1 MKFLF
6 ALLFAFLSKTTL
18 RLVLILLLALG
29 RLLAGGGL
37 LSVLAAGLVHL
48 VEEVQGSDL
57 ELIGL
62 LLDLGGGGSA
72 VTRLDLG
79 DVLAERGNLLTETV
93 SLSLVE
99 LVGVLVES
107 TLSVV
112 QDAVGAVAGLDGRL
126 ALLVRLGV
134 LLGVLNHL
142 LDLVV
147 RETRSG
153 SNGDGLVHV
162 GGLVLGVDVDDGIG
176 VNVEGDLDLRD
187 TTASR
192 GDTNKLEVSEQLV
205 VTDELTLTLE
215 DLDLDGSLGVGSS
228 GEDLGLLG
236 GDGGVS
242 VDQTGE
248 DTAQGLDT
256 ERQGGDVEEKE
267 ILDLTRENSTL
278 DSSTHGDSLVRV
290 DGLGGVASEDGLD
303 GFGNLGH
310 TGHTTDQDDLLD
322 VLGLETS
329 ILEGLADG
337 FDGSVDQRLNHLLK
351 LRAGELQVDVLGA
364 GSIGSDEGQVDV
376 GLERGRKLNLGL
388 LSSLTDTLDSH
399 AIASKIKTRGLL
411 ELANHVADQVDIEIL
426 TTKVGVT
433 VGGLDLED
441 TVLDLQDGDI
451 ESTTTKI
458 VDGDNAVGLLLKTI
472 GQGGSGRL
480 VDDTEDVETGN
491 LTGVLG
497 ALTLSIVE
505 VSGNGNNGVLDGL
518 RQVGLGGLL
527 HLVEDEATNL
537 GGRVLLVTS
546 RDPGIAVGVL
556 DDLVGH
562 LLDVTLD
569 LSIAELATDQ
579 SLGGE
584 EGVLWVDHGLSLGS
598 NTNQSLAILGKG
610 NY

>member
-1 MKFLF
+1 MKFL
-6 ALLFAFLSKTTL
+6 
-18 RLVLILLLALG
+18 LVLILLLALG

-37 LSVLAAGLVHL
+37 LGVLAAGLVHL

-72 VTRLDLG
+72 VARLDLG

-93 SLSLVE
+93 GLSLVE
-99 LVGVLVES
+99 LVGVLVEG

-142 LDLVV
+142 LDLV
-147 RETRSG
+147 
-153 SNGDGLVHV
+153 
-162 GGLVLGVDVDDGIG
+162 
-176 VNVEGDLDLRD
+176 
-187 TTASR
+187 
-192 GDTNKLEVSEQLV
+192 
-205 VTDELTLTLE
+205 
-215 DLDLDGSLGVGSS
+215 
-228 GEDLGLLG
+228 
-236 GDGGVS
+236 
-242 VDQTGE
+242 TGE

-303 GFGNLGH
+303 GLGNLGH

-337 FDGSVDQRLNHLLK
+337 LDGSVDERLNHLLK
-351 LRAGELQVDVLGA
+351 LRASELQVDVLGA

-399 AIASKIKTRGLL
+399 AIARKIETRGLL

-458 VDGDNAVGLLLKTI
+458 VDGDNAVGLLLKTV

-527 HLVEDEATNL
+527 HLVEDKATNL

-546 RDPGIAVGVL
+546 RDPGIAIGVL
-556 DDLVGH
+556 DDLVGD

-569 LSIAELATDQ
+569 LSVAELATDQ